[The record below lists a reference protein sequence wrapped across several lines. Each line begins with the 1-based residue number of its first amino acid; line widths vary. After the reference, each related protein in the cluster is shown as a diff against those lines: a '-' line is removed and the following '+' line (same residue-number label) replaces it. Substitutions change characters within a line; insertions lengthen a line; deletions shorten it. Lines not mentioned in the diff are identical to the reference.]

1 MARAGKKGARELRI
15 LIAIGVPRQKEAGAA
30 GVVLNHAAELVKRG
44 HTIDCWF
51 LEDVLERPA
60 KAKRFEALLFAI
72 GLSRRI
78 LKEGEKYDV
87 VNLHAP
93 WGCVYGIW
101 RRLFRPVGAPPY
113 VMTMQG
119 SEERYARAMRL
130 EARKRRA
137 WNFSL
142 KNRVWHR
149 LYHQTLYDY
158 SIKTADYGAVANR
171 EGWIC
176 AELKYKRAPGL
187 IWYVP
192 NGTEERFFVSREYS
206 EKIATRLLF
215 VGTWLDRKGV
225 HYLADAFDLVAK
237 KMPTVRLTVAGC
249 SASEAEVKDLFAAAL
264 RERVNVIPFVPR
276 DDMAAVYAAHDIFVI
291 PSLVEGMPLT
301 LLEAMSTGMPVVTTN
316 TCGMADV
323 VEDGFNGLLV
333 PAADTEKLAGGIERL
348 CQSPD
353 LRKRLGLAGQETMRR
368 YTWERVTER
377 MEKIFALAARN
388 GRS

>member
-1 MARAGKKGARELRI
+1 LKI
-15 LIAIGVPRQKEAGAA
+15 LIAIGVPRQKGAGAA

-44 HTIDCWF
+44 HVVDCWF

-60 KAKRFEALLFAI
+60 RAKRFEALLFAI

-78 LKEGEKYDV
+78 LKEQGKYDV

-93 WGCVYGIW
+93 CGCVYGLW
-101 RRLFRPVGAPPY
+101 RRFFGPSGAPPY

-119 SEERYARAMRL
+119 SEERYVRAMRL
-130 EARKRRA
+130 EERKGRA

-142 KNRVWHR
+142 KNRLWHR
-149 LYHQTLYDY
+149 LYHQTMYDF

-192 NGTEERFFVSREYS
+192 NGTEERFFVSREYR
-206 EKIATRLLF
+206 EKTSFHLLF
-215 VGTWLDRKGV
+215 AGTWLDRKGV
-225 HYLADAFDLVAK
+225 YYLVAAFGLLAR
-237 KMPTVRLTVAGC
+237 KMPTVRLAVAGC
-249 SASEAEVKDLFAAAL
+249 SVSEAVVKNCFAPEL
-264 RERVNVIPFVPR
+264 RDRVNVIPFATR
-276 DDMAAVYAAHDIFVI
+276 DDMAKVYADHDIFVF

-301 LLEAMSTGMPVVTTN
+301 LLEAMATGMPVVTTN

-323 VEDGFNGLLV
+323 VENGMNGLLV
-333 PAADTEKLAGGIERL
+333 PAADAEKLAEGIERL
-348 CQSPD
+348 CQSTD

-368 YTWERVTER
+368 YTWERVTEQ
-377 MEKIFALAARN
+377 MERVFELAARR
-388 GRS
+388 GGS